1 MEKTENFNFDAD
13 ITQLM
18 NLIVNAFYSKNEIFL
33 RELLSNSSDALEKLR
48 YESLTDKSV
57 LDSNED
63 LKIRLW
69 VDKENK
75 NLIIED
81 SGIGMTKN
89 DLIDNLGTIARSGT
103 KSFLDK
109 IKKEGVDQ
117 IGQFGVGFY
126 SSYLVADKVT
136 LYTKHNSEPE
146 YIWESSANKSYT
158 ITENETPT
166 LKRGTKIVL
175 HLKEDQDEYLDIQNV
190 KDVVEKYTQ
199 FISYPIELLE
209 TKEVEVENKVAE
221 DEVEEDEEEKE
232 GEVSE
237 KVEVSDSVEET
248 KEVKKELVEEWNVVN
263 KQKPI
268 WCRNSDSITEEEY
281 QDFYKGLTNDWSNAL
296 SYKHFHAEGQL
307 EFDCLLFLPERAPM
321 DMFNQSD
328 SKKKNIK
335 LYVKRIFIMDDCD
348 DLVPEWLKFMKG
360 IVDSN
365 DIPLNVSRELLQ
377 QNHILRQINKV
388 IVKKSIELF
397 TELAEDEEKY
407 LKFYN
412 SYSKMLKLGVHED
425 RRNHDKLVKLLRF
438 YSSNSPDKF
447 ITLDEY
453 VESMKENQENIYFI
467 TGQNMEALSNSP
479 FIEKLKKDGYN
490 VLYFLDPIDE
500 YMIQSLKDYDNKK
513 LVDVSKEGLKFNDDE
528 INKKSED
535 NKDFI
540 SYLKEVLKDKV
551 QDVKVSDRLSDTPC
565 VLVAAEYGW
574 SANMERIIKS
584 QALRNNEMDY
594 FMGSKKI
601 LEINLDHKIVKSLCA
616 KYKNE
621 KLKNESLFVILLMFD
636 TALINSGFM
645 LENPSQY
652 ASNVNK
658 LLESGFC
665 KELVEEELVEEK
677 LEDAL
682 VEENLVKEELVEEK
696 LEDALVEEN
705 LVKEE
710 LVEEK
715 LEDALVEEKLVKE
728 ELVEEKLEDKL
739 EELKDKLVI

>member
-75 NLIIED
+75 SLIIED

-89 DLIDNLGTIARSGT
+89 DLVNNLGTIARSGT

-136 LYTKHNSEPE
+136 LFTKHNSEPE
-146 YIWESSANKSYT
+146 YIWESSADKSYT

-166 LKRGTKIVL
+166 LKRGTKIIL

-209 TKEVEVENKVAE
+209 TKEVDVENN
-221 DEVEEDEEEKE
+221 DEVEEELEEKE

-237 KVEVSDSVEET
+237 KVELN
-248 KEVKKELVEEWNVVN
+248 KEVKKELVEKWNVVN

-268 WCRNSDSITEEEY
+268 WCRKIDTISEDEY
-281 QDFYKGLTNDWSNAL
+281 QEFYKGLTNDWSNAL

-321 DMFNQSD
+321 DMFNQGE

-377 QNHILRQINKV
+377 QNHILRQIKKV

-407 LKFYN
+407 IKFYN
-412 SYSKMLKLGVHED
+412 NYSKMIKLGVHED
-425 RRNHDKLVKLLRF
+425 KRNRDKLVKLLRF
-438 YSSNSPDKF
+438 YSSNSSDKY

-453 VESMKENQENIYFI
+453 VESMKENQKNIYFI
-467 TGQNMEALSNSP
+467 TGQNKEALSNSP
-479 FIEKLKKDGYN
+479 FIEKLKEDNYN

-500 YMIQSLKDYDNKK
+500 YMIQGLNEYDNKK

-528 INKKSED
+528 IKKKNED
-535 NKDFI
+535 NKDFL
-540 SYLKEVLKDKV
+540 SFLKNTLGDKV

-584 QALRNNEMDY
+584 QALRNNEMDH

-601 LEINLDHKIVKSLCA
+601 LELNLDHKIIKSLNE
-616 KYKNE
+616 KYKN
-621 KLKNESLFVILLMFD
+621 KNFKNKCVNLVKLMFE

-645 LENPSQY
+645 LEKPSEY
-652 ASNVNK
+652 ANKVNK

-665 KELVEEELVEEK
+665 EELINEELV
-677 LEDAL
+677 
-682 VEENLVKEELVEEK
+682 NEELV
-696 LEDALVEEN
+696 N
-705 LVKEE
+705 EE
-710 LVEEK
+710 LVNEE
-715 LEDALVEEKLVKE
+715 LVNEELVNEELVNEELVDEKLVDE
-728 ELVEEKLEDKL
+728 KL